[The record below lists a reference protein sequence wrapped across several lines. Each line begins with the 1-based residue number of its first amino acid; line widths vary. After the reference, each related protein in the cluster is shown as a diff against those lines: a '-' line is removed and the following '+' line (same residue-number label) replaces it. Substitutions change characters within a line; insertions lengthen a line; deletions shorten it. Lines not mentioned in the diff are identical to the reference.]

1 MLAQPKIE
9 PARNVQPYVRPE
21 IQPKLKVGRQ
31 DDARERQADRVA
43 NSITGEKPESGLK
56 LIPPDS
62 QAGTIRMMPMQ
73 EESQTPPINMDTDP
87 SVRMVPASGNDS
99 HDRDAGFI
107 EMHISK
113 SGNGQP
119 LDGPVRSYM
128 ESGFGRSF
136 ENVRIHTDTRAAAM
150 AESIGARAFTF
161 GNDIYFNAGEY
172 NPESAEGKKLIAH
185 ELTHT
190 VQQSGAGSKESGV
203 VQPSLFRRA
212 ASSIRSGLRRAAEW
226 VGESLSEG
234 LRWLRGRISN
244 MISALPGFGLFTVF
258 LGRNPITGESVA
270 RNGRNFIH
278 HGLDIIPNG
287 AEYRQKLEEEGALDE
302 AAAWID
308 NALEQLNLSTS
319 DIMGRFRQ
327 FWDSLSLNDVG
338 NPSGV
343 FDRLVSLFSDPV
355 NSLIT
360 FAVSLARKFLEIVKN
375 YLLSKLR
382 DWVENRESP
391 TWYPLITV
399 ILGRDP
405 IMNEEVERSGE
416 NILNGFIRLHPEGD
430 EQLARMRETGSFQRA
445 AAWID
450 ESLARLSRIVSGLT
464 SAVRNAWERVT
475 DIRSLLDPVG
485 VFTNIWNEF
494 RSPIADLVSFGLEVA
509 GMILRFV
516 KDALLSRLSRFA
528 SETWGYPLLTVLLG
542 RDPFTNET
550 VERTPKNIIRSFI
563 LLLPGGEQK
572 FSRLEETGAIDRMV
586 NWISGAVASLNI
598 TIEYIVGLFTG
609 LWNSIS
615 IRDLAAPLQV
625 FARIVNTF
633 AEPVRRIL
641 AFIWEVI
648 KALVMFGL
656 EVMNFPFDTVRNI
669 VNNAMQA
676 FEDIKTDPIGFFLNL
691 LAAVKQGF
699 VQFFNNFV
707 DHLLGGLR
715 TWLFGELRDA
725 GISPPQDLSFRSIL
739 GFVLEI
745 LGITLSNIWARL
757 SERIGPERTQQIQSM
772 IDRATGVWAFV
783 KDVYERGPVAI
794 WEYIQ
799 GKLSNLWDMI
809 TGYIRDWIV
818 TRIIQRV
825 TARLLTM
832 LDPTGIMAVV
842 NGFIAF
848 YNAVQSF
855 IEKLRE
861 MLEIVNSFV
870 AGVANVARGVISQAA
885 NYLENA
891 LASGIPVAISFL
903 ANQVGL
909 RGLGT
914 RVAEMIEQARGY
926 VNQAIDWLIDRAL
939 AAGSALLEMG
949 RSAVSAVSDWLT
961 GRSEF
966 RTEAGESHEIYLIE
980 SSGHGT
986 VMMASANP
994 KNVSEVINQHENSSG
1009 DLTSRGRSIYQNILS
1024 LTANPQTA
1032 EENEARI
1039 TQLRNELATVIK
1051 SILDNSSQESD
1062 AEGINSEL
1070 PLIGLFLNTMVV
1082 QNGAFTAD
1090 FDSAVNGP
1098 LGAHNNTPVYVLRSD
1113 LRIQRAPGM
1122 ADSGFMALTIIN
1134 GELRESTSEQPHGEY
1149 RPENVTLS
1157 AGTNTL
1163 NMEYSTNTLSG
1174 GTQNFEVELRY
1185 TEIEANTGTYTE
1197 ARTVRGT
1204 GMHKKPSGRS
1214 RGSWD
1219 SATNGF
1225 HNAHL
1230 IGDQFGG
1237 SGYNESLNIHP
1248 SSPGYNTGDMLSV
1261 ETSLISSID
1270 DNSFTMTVS
1279 ARIFHQFS
1287 NVQRDQVREG
1297 SIPEDLITFV
1307 VTKMG
1312 EPMSVS
1318 NQMVN
1323 LEGNGKS
1330 SLRRYLARYIRGVP
1344 GKFIEVHY
1352 RVQQEGETYTYH
1364 IGQDQGY
1371 DSLLP
1376 SLVSNIS

>member
-9 PARNVQPYVRPE
+9 PALNVQPYIRPD

-31 DDARERQADRVA
+31 DDAQERQADLVA

-73 EESQTPPINMDTDP
+73 EESQTPPIKMDTDP
-87 SVRMVPASGNDS
+87 SLQMVPESGNDNQ
-99 HDRDAGFI
+99 DRDTGFI
-107 EMHISK
+107 ELHISK
-113 SGNGQP
+113 AGSGQP
-119 LDGPVRSYM
+119 LDVPVREVM
-128 ESGFGRSF
+128 ESGFARSF
-136 ENVRIHTDTRAAAM
+136 EDVRLHTDARAAAM
-150 AESIGARAFTF
+150 ADSIGARAFTY
-161 GNDIYFNAGEY
+161 GSDIYFNAGEY
-172 NPESAEGKKLIAH
+172 RPESAEGKKLIAH

-212 ASSIRSGLRRAAEW
+212 ASSIGSGLRRAAEW

-244 MISALPGFGLFTVF
+244 MISSLPGFGLLTVF
-258 LGRNPITGESVA
+258 MARNPITGESVA

-308 NALEQLNLSTS
+308 NALAQLNLSAS

-327 FWDSLSLNDVG
+327 FWDSLSLSDVG

-355 NSLIT
+355 NRLIT

-382 DWVENRESP
+382 EWVENRESP

-445 AAWID
+445 AEWID

-550 VERTPKNIIRSFI
+550 VERTPKNIIRGFI

-598 TIEYIVGLFTG
+598 TLEYIVGLFTG

-669 VNNAMQA
+669 VDNAMQA
-676 FEDIKTDPIGFFLNL
+676 FEDIKADPIGFFLNL
-691 LAAVKQGF
+691 MAAVKQGF

-757 SERIGPERTQQIQSM
+757 SERIGQERTQQIQSI
-772 IDRATGVWAFV
+772 IDHATGVWAFV

-794 WEYIQ
+794 WQYIQ

-809 TGYIRDWIV
+809 TGYIRNWIV

-909 RGLGT
+909 SGLGT

-926 VNQAIDWLIDRAL
+926 VKQAIDWLIDRAL

-949 RSAVSAVSDWLT
+949 RSALGSIRAWWQNRVTFTAADGHQHSIYFRGEDENAELVIASNETRFSDFVGQLEGDENLKSEALAIAT
-961 GRSEF
+961 QLDTVKADRIDRSQSEQQQQAAE
-966 RTEAGESHEIYLIE
+966 EAKSNEIDRLL
-980 SSGHGT
+980 
-986 VMMASANP
+986 NDLRP
-994 KNVSEVINQHENSSG
+994 KVQDLLNVSGTPPASFDREPPLGVLDSAGFGVSMRVTKLHHSNKAQGSGPTQAAHTVYDDLNLRRTPGGSNYYARGHLLSEYLGGPGSWDNMVPLSRSGNAQHERRVESGVKTAFDTGAVVSYSLTIGSEKYSNGKNTLLQQIRQLNPDPVVVEQKEKIIEAEQFVVTEMTGTANVQIRSDNDEWEDRESIINNVKIPNAVERTPESYYVADEPRVQRINFNAETDFNKIKTATGLNDSVINNLLNKNPRPRFYRYAAIADEF
-1009 DLTSRGRSIYQNILS
+1009 NI
-1024 LTANPQTA
+1024 TAA
-1032 EENEARI
+1032 E
-1039 TQLRNELATVIK
+1039 
-1051 SILDNSSQESD
+1051 
-1062 AEGINSEL
+1062 
-1070 PLIGLFLNTMVV
+1070 
-1082 QNGAFTAD
+1082 
-1090 FDSAVNGP
+1090 
-1098 LGAHNNTPVYVLRSD
+1098 
-1113 LRIQRAPGM
+1113 
-1122 ADSGFMALTIIN
+1122 
-1134 GELRESTSEQPHGEY
+1134 
-1149 RPENVTLS
+1149 
-1157 AGTNTL
+1157 TNTL
-1163 NMEYSTNTLSG
+1163 AES
-1174 GTQNFEVELRY
+1174 RY
-1185 TEIEANTGTYTE
+1185 VYLGD
-1197 ARTVRGT
+1197 G
-1204 GMHKKPSGRS
+1204 PSG
-1214 RGSWD
+1214 
-1219 SATNGF
+1219 
-1225 HNAHL
+1225 
-1230 IGDQFGG
+1230 
-1237 SGYNESLNIHP
+1237 
-1248 SSPGYNTGDMLSV
+1248 
-1261 ETSLISSID
+1261 
-1270 DNSFTMTVS
+1270 
-1279 ARIFHQFS
+1279 
-1287 NVQRDQVREG
+1287 
-1297 SIPEDLITFV
+1297 
-1307 VTKMG
+1307 
-1312 EPMSVS
+1312 
-1318 NQMVN
+1318 
-1323 LEGNGKS
+1323 
-1330 SLRRYLARYIRGVP
+1330 
-1344 GKFIEVHY
+1344 
-1352 RVQQEGETYTYH
+1352 
-1364 IGQDQGY
+1364 
-1371 DSLLP
+1371 
-1376 SLVSNIS
+1376 